1 MITTRFSEELDV
13 YKGFFDHEWFKNLHD
28 MALSSNENSAFAEII
43 LELGATWKGISNARQ
58 MPWLM
63 MENLKGFASSFINSH
78 TPIPIQILNKLVNRI
93 AIDTEKKYFSLN
105 TKQQNELSSVIRA
118 IETDTIQSIKNDP
131 FVLDVKHLWDDLINI
146 PGFSMSLW
154 MSEVNSY
161 GAIYFAYE
169 DFLLKSLKGALK
181 IEHLKAGKIPTLLK
195 KWLGKN
201 IMETCWNEEHIEIA
215 RLIRHAIVHRGR
227 KLTTELEKFKSKLVL
242 EENDEI
248 VILAC
253 DTTNL
258 YNLLKERVS
267 VFSEEFIKL
276 NPNKK
281 RAN

>member
-1 MITTRFSEELDV
+1 MITTRFSEALDA

-28 MALSSNENSAFAEII
+28 MALSSNENRAFAEII

-63 MENLKGFASSFINSH
+63 MENFKNFASSFINSH

-105 TKQQNELSSVIRA
+105 AKQRNDLCSVIRE
-118 IETDTIQSIKNDP
+118 IETDTVQSIKNDP
-131 FVLDVKHLWDDLINI
+131 FVLDIEQLWNDLINI

-169 DFLLKSLKGALK
+169 DFLLKSLKGSLK
-181 IEHLKAGKIPTLLK
+181 IEHLKAGKIPALLK
-195 KWLGKN
+195 KMLGKN
-201 IMETCWNEEHIEIA
+201 IMENCWNEEPIEIA
-215 RLIRHAIVHRGR
+215 RLIRHAILHRGR
-227 KLTTELEKFKSKLVL
+227 KLTTELEKFKSKLIL
-242 EENDEI
+242 EDNDEV

-258 YNLLKERVS
+258 YNLLKERVTI
-267 VFSEEFIKL
+267 FSEEFIKL
-276 NPNKK
+276 NLNIKK
-281 RAN
+281 G